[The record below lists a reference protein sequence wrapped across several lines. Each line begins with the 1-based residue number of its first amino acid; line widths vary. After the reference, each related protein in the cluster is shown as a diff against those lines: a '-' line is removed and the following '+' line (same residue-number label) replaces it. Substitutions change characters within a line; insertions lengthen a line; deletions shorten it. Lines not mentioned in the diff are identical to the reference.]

1 MTIYT
6 ISESKEPM
14 KESKSIIDVLTQ
26 WINFEITNI
35 ENNFSHDED
44 FQNDTELGNKVIN
57 DLLDYQKNLVEKDGQ
72 KQFNEILEIVS
83 KWDDIEQFELE
94 YQEK

>member
-1 MTIYT
+1 MTTYT
-6 ISESKEPM
+6 ILESKEPM

-26 WINFEITNI
+26 WIDFEITNI

-44 FQNDTELGNKVIN
+44 FRDDAELGNKVIN

>member
-6 ISESKEPM
+6 ISEGKEPM